1 MNLTLQRKIA
11 ASVLKC
17 GVNRVWFDPAALEE
31 IASAATKEDM
41 RALIEKGVV
50 KKKPI
55 KGVCRVRINKRR
67 LQRAKGRRRGHGCR
81 KGKRTARF
89 PRKRQ
94 WIMRIRALRK
104 KLKEWKLSGEI
115 DAKTYRMLYRK
126 AKGGEFRS
134 VAHLKAYLEQLKR

>member
-1 MNLTLQRKIA
+1 MNLSLQRKIA

-17 GVNRVWFDPAALEE
+17 GVNRIWFDPAALEE

-50 KKKPI
+50 KKKPV
-55 KGVCRVRINKRR
+55 KGVCRARTNKRR
-67 LQRAKGRRRGHGCR
+67 LQRAKGRRRGHGNR

-94 WIMRIRALRK
+94 WILRIRALRK
-104 KLKEWKLSGEI
+104 KLKQWKLNGEI